1 MKFTDLLNL
10 SVNNLKRRKLRT
22 FLTVL
27 GVIIGT
33 ASIVVM
39 LSLGIG
45 QSEANK
51 EMIESYGSLTTIS
64 VYSNAMYGPQ
74 DSSTEPLYLNDE
86 AVESF
91 KHIKHVTGASPILRY
106 SVVAKQGIY
115 ENNYLS
121 LQGVTHEYM
130 ENIPL
135 AEGHLPSSE
144 DSELSIVYGNQ
155 VINDFQNS
163 KTGEG
168 YWSTG
173 ETPDVDLMGRSVFI
187 IFDRDKYYTQ
197 GGTDADGNVIAAPKK
212 YIIPTAGI
220 VDGGTTGY
228 GTYSYNAYCDLD
240 LLKAKLKSIYKKD
253 PIPGQPTNSKGK
265 PLSYFVYDSAE
276 VYVDDMDHVAEVQD
290 AISQLGF
297 QASSNMEWLE
307 QSQDSMR
314 MQQAVLGGIGAVSL
328 FVAAIGIANT
338 MMMSIYERTRE
349 IGVMKVLG
357 CDMDNIRDMFL
368 IESGFIG
375 LMGGVLGIILSLTIS
390 KVINILYLRSEAAM
404 YSMSAGDISRIPLW
418 LLILALVFAVLVG
431 MLAGLFPA
439 MRAMRLS
446 PLSAI
451 RNE

>member
-1 MKFTDLLNL
+1 MKFSDLLGL
-10 SVNNLKRRKLRT
+10 SINNLKRRKLRT

-45 QSEANK
+45 QSEAQK
-51 EMIESYGSLTTIS
+51 EMIESYGSLTTIN
-64 VYSNAMYGPQ
+64 VYSPSMYGSQ
-74 DSSTEPLYLNDE
+74 EAGTEPLYLTDDSIE
-86 AVESF
+86 EF
-91 KHIKHVTGASPILRY
+91 KRIEHVTGASPIL
-106 SVVAKQGIY
+106 SFSAIAKQGAY
-115 ENNYLS
+115 EAYLN
-121 LQGVTHEYM
+121 LQGVGPEYM
-130 ENIPL
+130 DNIEL
-135 AEGHLPSSE
+135 SEGHLPKPT
-144 DSELSIVYGNQ
+144 DQELSIVYGNQ
-155 VINDFQNS
+155 MLYNFYNS

-168 YWSTG
+168 FWSG
-173 ETPDVDLMGRSVFI
+173 EKEPDVDLMGRSVFI
-187 IFDRDKYYTQ
+187 IFDQNAYYSQ
-197 GGTDADGNVIAAPKK
+197 GGTDAEGNVIAAPKK

-220 VDGGTTGY
+220 TDGGPTGY
-228 GTYSYNAYCDLD
+228 GNYSYGAYCDID
-240 LLKAKLKSIYKKD
+240 LLKAKLKSIFKKEQ
-253 PIPGQPTNSKGK
+253 IPGQPTNSKGK

-290 AISQLGF
+290 ALSQMGF

-338 MMMSIYERTRE
+338 MMMSIYERTKE

-368 IESGFIG
+368 MESGFIG
-375 LMGGVLGIILSLTIS
+375 LAGGVLGIILSLTIS
-390 KVINILYLRSEAAM
+390 KVINVLYLNSQAAM
-404 YSMSAGDISRIPLW
+404 YGTAGDISRIPLW
-418 LLILALVFAVLVG
+418 LLLLALIFAVLVG
-431 MLAGLFPA
+431 MLAGLMPA
-439 MRAMRLS
+439 LRAMRLS
-446 PLSAI
+446 PLNAI

>member
-1 MKFTDLLNL
+1 MRFTDLLLL
-10 SVNNLKRRKLRT
+10 SINNLKRRKLRT

-64 VYSNAMYGPQ
+64 VYSNSMYGPQ
-74 DSSTEPLYLNDE
+74 DSSTDPLYLTDE
-86 AVESF
+86 VIESF
-91 KHIKHVTGASPILRY
+91 KGIEHVTGAGPLLRY
-106 SVVAKQGIY
+106 GAIAKQGVY
-115 ENNYLS
+115 ETYLS
-121 LQGVTHEYM
+121 LQGVTRQYM

-135 AEGHLPSSE
+135 AEGHYPKE
-144 DSELSIVYGNQ
+144 TDTELSIIYGNQ
-155 VINDFQNS
+155 VIRDFTNS

-168 YWSTG
+168 FWSNG
-173 ETPDVDLMGRSVFI
+173 EEVDVDLMGRSVFI
-187 IFDRDKYYTQ
+187 IFDTDAYYSQ
-197 GGTDADGNVIAAPKK
+197 GSTDADGNVIAAPKK
-212 YIIPTAGI
+212 YIVPTAGI
-220 VDGGTTGY
+220 VDGGESGY
-228 GTYSYNAYCDLD
+228 GNYSYGAYCDID
-240 LLKAKLKSIYKKD
+240 LLKEKLRSIYKKK

-276 VYVDDMDHVAEVQD
+276 VYVDDMDNVAEVQE
-290 AISQLGF
+290 AISSMGF

-338 MMMSIYERTRE
+338 MMMSIYERTKE

-368 IESGFIG
+368 MESGFIG
-375 LMGGVLGIILSLTIS
+375 LAGGICGIVLSLAIS
-390 KVINILYLRSEAAM
+390 KIINTLYMQSEAAM
-404 YSMSAGDISRIPLW
+404 YSAGMGDISRIPMW
-418 LLILALVFAVLVG
+418 LVILALCFAVLVG

-439 MRAMRLS
+439 LRAMRLS